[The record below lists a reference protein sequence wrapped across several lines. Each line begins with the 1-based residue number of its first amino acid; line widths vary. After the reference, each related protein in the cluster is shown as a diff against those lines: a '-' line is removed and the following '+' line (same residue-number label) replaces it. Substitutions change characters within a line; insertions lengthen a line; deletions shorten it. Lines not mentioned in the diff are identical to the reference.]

1 VLDLAVLISAVSA
14 LVLAV
19 LDGSNN
25 AANAVSFAVGCR
37 AINIRRALAIAAL
50 FDFLGASILGVLLL
64 RFFTAS
70 EIISAKSVDAEVA
83 VVSLTLSV
91 VVVAIA
97 NHLKIPVSITLLVTG
112 GLMAS
117 TFNDLGSALIK
128 VITLL
133 TLWLLLIAVSA
144 SISYLVEKFRVD
156 NAWKSFVAVPV
167 LGLFYA
173 NIVRRISLDAN
184 TLWTVPLVVSPVLL
198 LAALYAATRNGLAVS
213 VGLASLAH
221 GMNDGALLAAVT
233 IMTSN
238 WSLNPEAFLVLV
250 GLSLSAGI
258 VLWGYKVTRR
268 MAFEIA
274 VIDRDAA
281 ESSYTAMFASITAF
295 NMLGVPAPLTYAFLG
310 SYLGVGLSRGTR
322 YINRRV
328 LATVLGSSIGLTLTL
343 ITVVTLIKLFA
354 WV

>member
-1 VLDLAVLISAVSA
+1 MDLAVSISTVSA
-14 LVLAV
+14 LVLAI

-37 AINIRRALAIAAL
+37 ALSVRRALAVAAL

-70 EIISAKSVDAEVA
+70 EIISAKSVDVGAA
-83 VVSLTLSV
+83 VVSLISSV

-97 NHLKIPVSITLLVTG
+97 NHLRIPVSITLLVTG
-112 GLMAS
+112 SLMAS
-117 TFNDLGSALIK
+117 TFNDLGSTLIK
-128 VITLL
+128 VVTLL
-133 TLWLLLIAVSA
+133 ILWLLLIAVSA
-144 SISYLVEKFRVD
+144 SISYLAEKLRVN
-156 NAWKSFVAVPV
+156 NAWKSFAAVPV

-173 NIVRRISLDAN
+173 NIVRRLNLDACA
-184 TLWTVPLVVSPVLL
+184 LWTVLLVIFPALL
-198 LAALYAATRNGLAVS
+198 LVALYAATRNGLAVS

-221 GMNDGALLAAVT
+221 GMNDGALLAAVA
-233 IMTSN
+233 IMASN

-258 VLWGYKVTRR
+258 VLWGYKVTKR
-268 MAFEIA
+268 MAYEIA

-295 NMLGVPAPLTYAFLG
+295 NMFGVPAPLTYAFLG
-310 SYLGVGLSRGTR
+310 SYLGVGLSRGSR
-322 YINRRV
+322 YINGRV
-328 LATVLGSSIGLTLTL
+328 LATVLGSSIGLTLML

>member
-1 VLDLAVLISAVSA
+1 LISAVSA
-14 LVLAV
+14 LVLAI

-37 AINIRRALAIAAL
+37 ALSVRRALAIAAL

-64 RFFTAS
+64 KFFTTS
-70 EIISAKSVDAEVA
+70 GIISVKSVDVRAA
-83 VVSLTLSV
+83 VVSLTASV
-91 VVVAIA
+91 VVVVIA
-97 NHLKIPVSITLLVTG
+97 NYLRTPVSITLLVTG
-112 GLMAS
+112 SLTAS
-117 TFNDLGSALIK
+117 AFNDLGSAFITVVILLI
-128 VITLL
+128 
-133 TLWLLLIAVSA
+133 LWFLLIAVSA
-144 SISYLVEKFRVD
+144 SISYLVEKFRVN
-156 NAWKSFVAVPV
+156 NAWKSFAAIPV
-167 LGLFYA
+167 LGLFYV
-173 NIVRRISLDAN
+173 NIVRRLNLDTGAF
-184 TLWTVPLVVSPVLL
+184 WTVLLVIFPMLL
-198 LAALYAATRNGLAVS
+198 LVALYIATRNGLAVS

-221 GMNDGALLAAVT
+221 GMNDGALLTAVA

-238 WSLNPEAFLVLV
+238 EPLNPEVFLVLV

-258 VLWGYKVTRR
+258 VLWGYKITRR

-281 ESSYTAMFASITAF
+281 ESSYTAMFASIAAF
-295 NMLGVPAPLTYAFLG
+295 NMFGVPAPLTYAFLG